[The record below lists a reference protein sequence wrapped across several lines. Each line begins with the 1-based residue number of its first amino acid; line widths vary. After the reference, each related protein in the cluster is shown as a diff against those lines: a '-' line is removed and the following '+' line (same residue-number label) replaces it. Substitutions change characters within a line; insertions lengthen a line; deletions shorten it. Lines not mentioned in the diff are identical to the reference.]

1 MFLNK
6 ILSPQFDKYKSKWS
20 SLSKSNS
27 KTNVESFLILCDV
40 SNVAIFSNN
49 LNADW
54 FALNMTRG
62 STAVSEEVFELH
74 MLIFWICVVIGVIVF
89 GVMFYSI
96 FHHRKSRGAKAAS
109 FHESTT
115 VEVIWTVIPFVIL
128 VGMAVPATKTLI
140 MMEDTRDSEI
150 TLKVTGYQWM
160 WKYDY
165 VEDNV
170 SFFSKLDNKSNE
182 ARQLGSK
189 IDVKKVDN
197 YLLNVDNEVVLPT
210 DTKVRILLTAS
221 DVIHAWWVPEIT
233 GKKDAIPGYINEL
246 WVDIKKPGVYRG
258 QCTELCGKDHG
269 FMPIVVRA
277 VPKQEY
283 VKWVSLNQK
292 NRVADKSE

>member
-1 MFLNK
+1 
-6 ILSPQFDKYKSKWS
+6 
-20 SLSKSNS
+20 
-27 KTNVESFLILCDV
+27 
-40 SNVAIFSNN
+40 
-49 LNADW
+49 
-54 FALNMTRG
+54 
-62 STAVSEEVFELH
+62 
-74 MLIFWICVVIGVIVF
+74 MLIFYITVVIGIVVF

-96 FHHRKSRGAKAAS
+96 YHHRKSKGAKPAS

-128 VGMAVPATKTLI
+128 VGMAIPATKTLI
-140 MMEDTRDSEI
+140 MMEDTRNSEI
-150 TLKVTGYQWM
+150 TVKVTGYQWM

-165 VEDNV
+165 VEDDV
-170 SFFSKLDNKSNE
+170 SFFSKLADSSNE

-189 IDVKKVDN
+189 IDVNKVDN
-197 YLLNVDNEVVLPT
+197 YLLNVDNEMVLPT
-210 DTKVRILLTAS
+210 NTKVRILLTAS

-246 WVDIKKPGVYRG
+246 WVDIKEPGVYRG

-283 VKWVSLNQK
+283 TKWVSLNQK
-292 NRVADKSE
+292 NRVADKSK

>member
-1 MFLNK
+1 
-6 ILSPQFDKYKSKWS
+6 
-20 SLSKSNS
+20 
-27 KTNVESFLILCDV
+27 
-40 SNVAIFSNN
+40 
-49 LNADW
+49 
-54 FALNMTRG
+54 
-62 STAVSEEVFELH
+62 
-74 MLIFWICVVIGVIVF
+74 MLIFYITVVIGIVVF

-96 FHHRKSRGAKAAS
+96 FHHRKSKGAKPAS

-115 VEVIWTVIPFVIL
+115 VEIIWTVIPFVIL
-128 VGMAVPATKTLI
+128 VGMAIPATKTLI
-140 MMEDTRDSEI
+140 MMEDTRNSEI

-170 SFFSKLDNKSNE
+170 AFFSKLDSDSNE

-189 IDVKKVDN
+189 KDVNKVDN

-210 DTKVRILLTAS
+210 DTKIRILLTAS
-221 DVIHAWWVPEIT
+221 DVIHAWWVPELT
-233 GKKDAIPGYINEL
+233 GKKDAIPGYVNEL
-246 WVDIKKPGVYRG
+246 WIDIKKPGVYRG

-283 VKWVSLNQK
+283 TKWVSLNQK
-292 NRVADKSE
+292 NRVADKSK

>member
-1 MFLNK
+1 
-6 ILSPQFDKYKSKWS
+6 
-20 SLSKSNS
+20 
-27 KTNVESFLILCDV
+27 
-40 SNVAIFSNN
+40 
-49 LNADW
+49 
-54 FALNMTRG
+54 
-62 STAVSEEVFELH
+62 
-74 MLIFWICVVIGVIVF
+74 VVIGIVVF

-96 FHHRKSRGAKAAS
+96 YHHRKSKGAKPAS

-128 VGMAVPATKTLI
+128 VGMAIPATKTLI
-140 MMEDTRDSEI
+140 MMEDTRNSEI
-150 TLKVTGYQWM
+150 TVKVTGYQWM

-165 VEDNV
+165 VEDDV
-170 SFFSKLDNKSNE
+170 SFFSKLADSSNE

-189 IDVKKVDN
+189 IDVNKVDN
-197 YLLNVDNEVVLPT
+197 YLLNVDNEMVLPT
-210 DTKVRILLTAS
+210 NTKVRILLTAS

-246 WVDIKKPGVYRG
+246 WVDIKEPGVYRG

-283 VKWVSLNQK
+283 TKWVSLNQK
-292 NRVADKSE
+292 NRVADKSK

>member
-1 MFLNK
+1 
-6 ILSPQFDKYKSKWS
+6 
-20 SLSKSNS
+20 
-27 KTNVESFLILCDV
+27 
-40 SNVAIFSNN
+40 
-49 LNADW
+49 
-54 FALNMTRG
+54 
-62 STAVSEEVFELH
+62 
-74 MLIFWICVVIGVIVF
+74 
-89 GVMFYSI
+89 MFYSI
-96 FHHRKSRGAKAAS
+96 FHHRKSKGAKPAS

-189 IDVKKVDN
+189 IDVKEVDN

>member
-1 MFLNK
+1 MNRVSIFL
-6 ILSPQFDKYKSKWS
+6 
-20 SLSKSNS
+20 
-27 KTNVESFLILCDV
+27 V
-40 SNVAIFSNN
+40 SMLAPI
-49 LNADW
+49 
-54 FALNMTRG
+54 M
-62 STAVSEEVFELH
+62 AVSDWEVNMPRGVTPTANAAYDLH
-74 MLIFWICVVIGVIVF
+74 MLIFYITVVIGVIVF

-96 FHHRKSRGAKAAS
+96 FNHRKSKGAKPAS

-115 VEVIWTVIPFVIL
+115 VEIIWTVIPFVIL
-128 VGMAVPATKTLI
+128 VDMAVPATKTLI

-170 SFFSKLDNKSNE
+170 SFFSKLANNSNE
-182 ARQLGSK
+182 ARQLGSE

-197 YLLNVDNEVVLPT
+197 YLLDVDNQVVLPT
-210 DTKVRILLTAS
+210 DTKIRILLTAS
-221 DVIHAWWVPEIT
+221 DVIHAWWVPELT

-246 WVDIKKPGVYRG
+246 WIDIKEPGVYRG

-269 FMPIVVRA
+269 FMPIVVKA

-283 VKWVSLNQK
+283 TRWVSLNQK
-292 NRVADKSE
+292 NRVAERLE

>member
-1 MFLNK
+1 MNR
-6 ILSPQFDKYKSKWS
+6 LSALIIASLASIS
-20 SLSKSNS
+20 S
-27 KTNVESFLILCDV
+27 F
-40 SNVAIFSNN
+40 
-49 LNADW
+49 ADW
-54 FALNMTRG
+54 EVNMPRG
-62 STAVSEEVFELH
+62 VSPTDNAAYDLH
-74 MLIFWICVVIGVIVF
+74 MLIFYITVVIGVIVF

-96 FHHRKSRGAKAAS
+96 FHHRKSKGAKPAS

>member
-1 MFLNK
+1 MNK
-6 ILSPQFDKYKSKWS
+6 LSALLITSLASIS
-20 SLSKSNS
+20 S
-27 KTNVESFLILCDV
+27 F
-40 SNVAIFSNN
+40 
-49 LNADW
+49 ADW
-54 FALNMTRG
+54 EVNMPRG
-62 STAVSEEVFELH
+62 VSPTAHAAYDLH
-74 MLIFWICVVIGVIVF
+74 MLIFYITVVIGVIVF

-96 FHHRKSRGAKAAS
+96 FHHRKSKGAKPAS

-189 IDVKKVDN
+189 IDVNKVDN

>member
-1 MFLNK
+1 MNR
-6 ILSPQFDKYKSKWS
+6 LSALLIASLASIS
-20 SLSKSNS
+20 S
-27 KTNVESFLILCDV
+27 F
-40 SNVAIFSNN
+40 
-49 LNADW
+49 ADW
-54 FALNMTRG
+54 EVNMSRG
-62 STAVSEEVFELH
+62 VSPTANAAYDLQ
-74 MLIFWICVVIGVIVF
+74 MLIFYITVVIGVIVF

-96 FHHRKSRGAKAAS
+96 FHHRKSKGAKPAS
-109 FHESTT
+109 FHVSTT

>member
-1 MFLNK
+1 
-6 ILSPQFDKYKSKWS
+6 
-20 SLSKSNS
+20 
-27 KTNVESFLILCDV
+27 
-40 SNVAIFSNN
+40 
-49 LNADW
+49 
-54 FALNMTRG
+54 
-62 STAVSEEVFELH
+62 
-74 MLIFWICVVIGVIVF
+74 
-89 GVMFYSI
+89 MFYSI
-96 FHHRKSRGAKAAS
+96 FHHRKSKGAKPAS

-189 IDVKKVDN
+189 IDVNKVDN

>member
-1 MFLNK
+1 
-6 ILSPQFDKYKSKWS
+6 
-20 SLSKSNS
+20 
-27 KTNVESFLILCDV
+27 
-40 SNVAIFSNN
+40 
-49 LNADW
+49 
-54 FALNMTRG
+54 
-62 STAVSEEVFELH
+62 
-74 MLIFWICVVIGVIVF
+74 MLIFYITVVIGIVVF

-96 FHHRKSRGAKAAS
+96 FHHRKSKGAKPAS

-115 VEVIWTVIPFVIL
+115 VEIIWTVIPFVIL
-128 VGMAVPATKTLI
+128 VGMAIPATKTLI
-140 MMEDTRDSEI
+140 MMEDTRNSEI

-165 VEDNV
+165 VEDDV
-170 SFFSKLDNKSNE
+170 SFFSKLASDSNE

-189 IDVKKVDN
+189 KDVKKVDN
-197 YLLNVDNEVVLPT
+197 YLLSVDNEVVLPT

-283 VKWVSLNQK
+283 TKWVSLNQK
-292 NRVADKSE
+292 NRVADKSK

>member
-1 MFLNK
+1 MKMNK
-6 ILSPQFDKYKSKWS
+6 LSALLMTSLASIS
-20 SLSKSNS
+20 S
-27 KTNVESFLILCDV
+27 F
-40 SNVAIFSNN
+40 
-49 LNADW
+49 ADW
-54 FALNMTRG
+54 EVNMPRG
-62 STAVSEEVFELH
+62 VSPTANAAYDLH
-74 MLIFWICVVIGVIVF
+74 MLIFYITVVIGVIVF

-96 FHHRKSRGAKAAS
+96 FHHRKSKGAKPAS

-170 SFFSKLDNKSNE
+170 SFFSKLDNKSNV

-189 IDVKKVDN
+189 IDVNKVDN

-269 FMPIVVRA
+269 FMPIVVEA
-277 VPKQEY
+277 VNLENY
-283 VKWVSLNQK
+283 VS
-292 NRVADKSE
+292 RIADKLDGLELF

>member
-1 MFLNK
+1 
-6 ILSPQFDKYKSKWS
+6 
-20 SLSKSNS
+20 
-27 KTNVESFLILCDV
+27 
-40 SNVAIFSNN
+40 
-49 LNADW
+49 
-54 FALNMTRG
+54 
-62 STAVSEEVFELH
+62 
-74 MLIFWICVVIGVIVF
+74 
-89 GVMFYSI
+89 MFYSI
-96 FHHRKSRGAKAAS
+96 FHHRKSKGAKPAS

-170 SFFSKLDNKSNE
+170 SFFSKLDNRSNQ

>member
-1 MFLNK
+1 MNRVSIFL
-6 ILSPQFDKYKSKWS
+6 
-20 SLSKSNS
+20 
-27 KTNVESFLILCDV
+27 V
-40 SNVAIFSNN
+40 SMLAPI
-49 LNADW
+49 
-54 FALNMTRG
+54 M
-62 STAVSEEVFELH
+62 AVSDWEVTMPRGVPPTANAAYDLH
-74 MLIFWICVVIGVIVF
+74 MLIFYITVVIGVIVF

-96 FHHRKSRGAKAAS
+96 FNHRKSKGAKPAS

-115 VEVIWTVIPFVIL
+115 VEIIWTVIPFVIL

-170 SFFSKLDNKSNE
+170 SFFSKLANNSNE
-182 ARQLGSK
+182 ARQLGSE

-197 YLLNVDNEVVLPT
+197 YLLDVDNQVVLPT
-210 DTKVRILLTAS
+210 DTKIRILLTAS
-221 DVIHAWWVPEIT
+221 DVIHAWWVPELT

-246 WVDIKKPGVYRG
+246 WIDIKEPGVYRG

-269 FMPIVVRA
+269 FMPIVVKA
-277 VPKQEY
+277 VPRQEY
-283 VKWVSLNQK
+283 TKWVSLNQK
-292 NRVADKSE
+292 NRVAERLE

>member
-1 MFLNK
+1 
-6 ILSPQFDKYKSKWS
+6 
-20 SLSKSNS
+20 
-27 KTNVESFLILCDV
+27 
-40 SNVAIFSNN
+40 
-49 LNADW
+49 
-54 FALNMTRG
+54 
-62 STAVSEEVFELH
+62 
-74 MLIFWICVVIGVIVF
+74 
-89 GVMFYSI
+89 MFYSI
-96 FHHRKSRGAKAAS
+96 FHHRKSKGAKPIS

-115 VEVIWTVIPFVIL
+115 VEIIWTVIPFVIL
-128 VGMAVPATKTLI
+128 VGMVVPATKTLI

-221 DVIHAWWVPEIT
+221 DVTMHGGSLKLLERKMLFWT
-233 GKKDAIPGYINEL
+233 YYTNL
-246 WVDIKKPGVYRG
+246 WVDIKKLGVYRG

-283 VKWVSLNQK
+283 VKWVSL
-292 NRVADKSE
+292 KSKEPCKG

>member
-1 MFLNK
+1 
-6 ILSPQFDKYKSKWS
+6 
-20 SLSKSNS
+20 
-27 KTNVESFLILCDV
+27 
-40 SNVAIFSNN
+40 
-49 LNADW
+49 
-54 FALNMTRG
+54 
-62 STAVSEEVFELH
+62 
-74 MLIFWICVVIGVIVF
+74 MLIFYITVVIGIVVF

-96 FHHRKSRGAKAAS
+96 YHHRKSKGAKPAS

-128 VGMAVPATKTLI
+128 VGMAIPATKTLI
-140 MMEDTRDSEI
+140 MMEDTRNSEI
-150 TLKVTGYQWM
+150 TVKVTGYQWM

-165 VEDNV
+165 VEDDV
-170 SFFSKLDNKSNE
+170 SFFSKLADSSNE

-189 IDVKKVDN
+189 IDVNKVDN

-210 DTKVRILLTAS
+210 NTKVRILLTAS

-246 WVDIKKPGVYRG
+246 WVDIKEPGVYRG

-283 VKWVSLNQK
+283 TKWVSLNQK
-292 NRVADKSE
+292 NRVADKSK

>member
-1 MFLNK
+1 
-6 ILSPQFDKYKSKWS
+6 
-20 SLSKSNS
+20 
-27 KTNVESFLILCDV
+27 
-40 SNVAIFSNN
+40 
-49 LNADW
+49 
-54 FALNMTRG
+54 
-62 STAVSEEVFELH
+62 
-74 MLIFWICVVIGVIVF
+74 MLIFYITVVIGIVVF

-96 FHHRKSRGAKAAS
+96 FNHRKSKGAKPAS

-115 VEVIWTVIPFVIL
+115 VEIIWTVIPFVIL

-170 SFFSKLDNKSNE
+170 SFFSKLANNSNE
-182 ARQLGSK
+182 ARQLGSE

-197 YLLNVDNEVVLPT
+197 YLLDVDNQVVLPT
-210 DTKVRILLTAS
+210 DTKIRILLTAS
-221 DVIHAWWVPEIT
+221 DVIHAWWVPELT

-246 WVDIKKPGVYRG
+246 WIDIKEPGVYRG

-269 FMPIVVRA
+269 FMPIVVKA
-277 VPKQEY
+277 VPRQEY
-283 VKWVSLNQK
+283 TKWVSLNQK
-292 NRVADKSE
+292 NRVAEKIE

>member
-1 MFLNK
+1 
-6 ILSPQFDKYKSKWS
+6 
-20 SLSKSNS
+20 
-27 KTNVESFLILCDV
+27 
-40 SNVAIFSNN
+40 
-49 LNADW
+49 
-54 FALNMTRG
+54 
-62 STAVSEEVFELH
+62 
-74 MLIFWICVVIGVIVF
+74 
-89 GVMFYSI
+89 MFYSI
-96 FHHRKSRGAKAAS
+96 FHHRKSKGAKPAS

-115 VEVIWTVIPFVIL
+115 VEIIWTVIPFVIL

-189 IDVKKVDN
+189 IDVNKVDN

>member
-1 MFLNK
+1 
-6 ILSPQFDKYKSKWS
+6 
-20 SLSKSNS
+20 
-27 KTNVESFLILCDV
+27 
-40 SNVAIFSNN
+40 
-49 LNADW
+49 
-54 FALNMTRG
+54 
-62 STAVSEEVFELH
+62 
-74 MLIFWICVVIGVIVF
+74 MLIFYITVVIGIIVF

-96 FHHRKSRGAKAAS
+96 FHHRKSKGAKPAS

-115 VEVIWTVIPFVIL
+115 VEIIWTVIPFVIL

-189 IDVKKVDN
+189 IDVNKVDN

-277 VPKQEY
+277 VPRQEY

>member
-1 MFLNK
+1 
-6 ILSPQFDKYKSKWS
+6 
-20 SLSKSNS
+20 
-27 KTNVESFLILCDV
+27 
-40 SNVAIFSNN
+40 
-49 LNADW
+49 
-54 FALNMTRG
+54 
-62 STAVSEEVFELH
+62 
-74 MLIFWICVVIGVIVF
+74 MLIFYITVVIGIIVF

-96 FHHRKSRGAKAAS
+96 FHHRKSKGAKPAS

-115 VEVIWTVIPFVIL
+115 VEIIWTVIPFVIL

-170 SFFSKLDNKSNE
+170 SFFSKLDNNSNE

-189 IDVKKVDN
+189 IDVNQVDN

>member
-1 MFLNK
+1 MNK
-6 ILSPQFDKYKSKWS
+6 LSLFIVTMLTSIS
-20 SLSKSNS
+20 SM
-27 KTNVESFLILCDV
+27 
-40 SNVAIFSNN
+40 
-49 LNADW
+49 ADW
-54 FALNMTRG
+54 EVNMPRG
-62 STAVSEEVFELH
+62 VSPTANAAYDLH
-74 MLIFWICVVIGVIVF
+74 MLIFYITVVIGIIVF

-96 FHHRKSRGAKAAS
+96 FHHRKSKGAKPAS

-115 VEVIWTVIPFVIL
+115 VEIIWTVIPFVIL

-170 SFFSKLDNKSNE
+170 SFFSKLDNSSNE

-189 IDVKKVDN
+189 IDVNQVDN

>member
-1 MFLNK
+1 MNR
-6 ILSPQFDKYKSKWS
+6 LSALIIASLASIS
-20 SLSKSNS
+20 S
-27 KTNVESFLILCDV
+27 F
-40 SNVAIFSNN
+40 
-49 LNADW
+49 ADW
-54 FALNMTRG
+54 EVNMPRG
-62 STAVSEEVFELH
+62 VSPTANAAYDLH
-74 MLIFWICVVIGVIVF
+74 MLIFYITVVIGVIVF

-96 FHHRKSRGAKAAS
+96 FHHRKSKGAKPAS

-221 DVIHAWWVPEIT
+221 DVIHA
-233 GKKDAIPGYINEL
+233 L
-246 WVDIKKPGVYRG
+246 
-258 QCTELCGKDHG
+258 
-269 FMPIVVRA
+269 
-277 VPKQEY
+277 
-283 VKWVSLNQK
+283 SLIHI
-292 NRVADKSE
+292 